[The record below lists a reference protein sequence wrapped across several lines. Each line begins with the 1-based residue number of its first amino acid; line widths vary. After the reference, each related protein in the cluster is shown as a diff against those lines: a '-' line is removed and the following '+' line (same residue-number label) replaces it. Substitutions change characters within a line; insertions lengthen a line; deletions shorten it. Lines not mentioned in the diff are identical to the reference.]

1 MSFSLSLTFC
11 SFVGQVAYELH
22 RELEKLRAAVLREA
36 REKEEERRKEKQE
49 KVERWR
55 EEMEAGEEEEEEKVE
70 ELKREASL
78 ALKPREVFYFLSLW
92 KCFTLLWF
100 ACSPTSLDAGISNA
114 GAAQASAGIGTRPT
128 NNYYDYYYDDY
139 VDFDHYFDDD
149 FDFD

>member
-1 MSFSLSLTFC
+1 MLFCSSSIVSLSIGRKTIVCRSLGFLSFSLSLTFC

-22 RELEKLRAAVLREA
+22 RELEKLRAAVL

-78 ALKPREVFYFLSLW
+78 ALKPREVFYFHFPLEMFHAPLV
-92 KCFTLLWF
+92 CM
-100 ACSPTSLDAGISNA
+100 
-114 GAAQASAGIGTRPT
+114 
-128 NNYYDYYYDDY
+128 
-139 VDFDHYFDDD
+139 
-149 FDFD
+149 